1 MSTRILT
8 HRLSVATTQ
17 PIEILDITEP
27 VRAWVQ
33 STGVTHGLLTVM
45 SPHTTARIT
54 VNERETELQ
63 RDMIRWL
70 EALAPATA
78 DYGHNRAPVDDRLNA
93 HSHLLGLF
101 MNASESIPLT
111 DGALDLGG
119 WQSLFFVELDGPRPQ
134 REVKLHLMAVE

>member
-17 PIEILDITEP
+17 PIELLDITEP
-27 VRAWVQ
+27 VQAWVR

-63 RDMIRWL
+63 RDMVRWL
-70 EALAPATA
+70 EALAPAAA
-78 DYGHNRAPVDDRLNA
+78 DYGHNHAPVDDRLNA

-101 MNASESIPLT
+101 MNASESIPVS
-111 DGALDLGG
+111 DGVLDLGG
-119 WQSLFFVELDGPRPQ
+119 WQSLFFVELDGPRLQ
-134 REVKLHLMAVE
+134 REVKLHLMAVA

>member
-27 VRAWVQ
+27 VRAWVR

-119 WQSLFFVELDGPRPQ
+119 WQSLFFVELDGPRPK

>member
-8 HRLSVATTQ
+8 HRLSVTTTQ
-17 PIEILDITEP
+17 AIEILDITEQ

-33 STGVTHGLLTVM
+33 STGVTHGLLTVL

-63 RDMIRWL
+63 RDMVRWL
-70 EALAPATA
+70 EALAPAAA
-78 DYGHNRAPVDDRLNA
+78 DYGHNRAPVDDRLNE
-93 HSHLLGLF
+93 HSDLLVMF
-101 MNASESIPLT
+101 MNASESFPVS
-111 DGALDLGG
+111 DGVLDLGR
-119 WQSLFFVELDGPRPQ
+119 WQSLFVVELDGPRPQ

>member
-8 HRLSVATTQ
+8 HRLTVTTTQ

-33 STGVTHGLLTVM
+33 STGVTHGLLTVL

-63 RDMIRWL
+63 RDMVRWL
-70 EALAPATA
+70 EALAPAAA

-93 HSHLLGLF
+93 HAHLLGLF
-101 MNASESIPLT
+101 MNASELIPVS
-111 DGALDLGG
+111 DGVLDLGR
-119 WQSLFFVELDGPRPQ
+119 WQSLFVVELDGPRPQ

>member
-134 REVKLHLMAVE
+134 REVKLHLLAVG

>member
-1 MSTRILT
+1 MSPRILT
-8 HRLSVATTQ
+8 HRLSVTTTQ
-17 PIEILDITEP
+17 AIEILDITEQ

-33 STGVTHGLLTVM
+33 STGVTHGLLTVL

-63 RDMIRWL
+63 RDMVRWL
-70 EALAPATA
+70 EALAPAAA

-101 MNASESIPLT
+101 MNASESIPVS
-111 DGALDLGG
+111 DGVLDLGG
-119 WQSLFFVELDGPRPQ
+119 WQSLFFVELDGPRLQ
-134 REVKLHLMAVE
+134 REVKLHLMAVA